1 MISSPYTW
9 SFVIYVLYSM
19 SLVIDGTIKNRFKKI
34 PLYANQEIVKFH
46 ITNRYREFNRYITWT
61 TGHFWNRFFEVHYFV
76 DLSLPG
82 IALSSNLAVLQ
93 CHPSTNLNNRTFL
106 NMPSNCSKPILFNSK
121 NSRHDWGNFKPWVY
135 CLFSLVRAKEI
146 NDQS

>member
-1 MISSPYTW
+1 MRR
-9 SFVIYVLYSM
+9 IYVLYSM

-34 PLYANQEIVKFH
+34 PFYANEEIVKFQ
-46 ITNRYREFNRYITWT
+46 ITNRYREFNWYITWT

-93 CHPSTNLNNRTFL
+93 CHPSTNLNNRTFEIRLVIVASQYYSTPKIPDTIEAISSPEFIVYSVWWGQKKLTINL
-106 NMPSNCSKPILFNSK
+106 NS
-121 NSRHDWGNFKPWVY
+121 
-135 CLFSLVRAKEI
+135 
-146 NDQS
+146 

>member
-1 MISSPYTW
+1 MRR
-9 SFVIYVLYSM
+9 IYVLYSM

-34 PLYANQEIVKFH
+34 PLYANEEIVKFH
-46 ITNRYREFNRYITWT
+46 IKNRYREFNRYITWT

-93 CHPSTNLNNRTFL
+93 CHPSTNLNNRTFEICLVIVASQYYSTPKIPDTIEAISSPEFIVYSVWWGQKKLTINL
-106 NMPSNCSKPILFNSK
+106 NS
-121 NSRHDWGNFKPWVY
+121 
-135 CLFSLVRAKEI
+135 
-146 NDQS
+146 